1 MGTLAAMPS
10 AVVPPCVVFFH
21 AHPDDESIFTGGT
34 LRLLADRGVRTVVII
49 ATDGA
54 GGAAE
59 DATAGD
65 LADRRATEAR
75 AACRLPGVDALHLL
89 GYADGG
95 GPDGGDR
102 ASLGSC
108 AVAAHRLAQLLRDEG
123 ATAVVTYDDGGI
135 YAHPDHLAVHRIG
148 VAAAELAEV
157 ALVYE
162 ATVDREY
169 LHFVETHLVHH
180 AVEWLVGEDAA
191 AVRNRAP
198 LGVPTVVVSTTVDVG
213 SVIDVKRSAIA
224 AHRTQ
229 VPDGSPLHAMD
240 DEAFRAVYGYE
251 WFVRRGPRGPIE
263 ELPPPS

>member
-1 MGTLAAMPS
+1 MPS
-10 AVVPPCVVFFH
+10 AVPPRAGACVVFFH

-34 LRLLADRGVRTVVII
+34 LRLLADRGVRTVVVI

-54 GGAAE
+54 AGAPA
-59 DATAGD
+59 DGGD
-65 LADRRATEAR
+65 LATRRAAEAR
-75 AACRLPGVDALHLL
+75 EACDLLGVDALHLL

-95 GPDGGDR
+95 P
-102 ASLGSC
+102 LGSC
-108 AVAAHRLAQLLRDEG
+108 VVAVDHLARLLREEG

-148 VAAAELAEV
+148 VAAAELAGVE
-157 ALVYE
+157 LVYE

-180 AVEWLVGEDAA
+180 AVEWLLGEDAA

-198 LGVPTVVVSTTVDVG
+198 LGVPTVVVSTMVDVG
-213 SVIDVKRSAIA
+213 DVVDVKRAAIG
-224 AHRTQ
+224 AHRSQ
-229 VPDGSPLHAMD
+229 VPAGSPLHAMD
-240 DEAFRAVYGYE
+240 SETFRAVYGHE

-263 ELPPPS
+263 ELPSAS

>member
-1 MGTLAAMPS
+1 MPFS
-10 AVVPPCVVFFH
+10 AVPPCVVFFH

-34 LRLLADRGVRTVVII
+34 LRLLADRGVRTVVVI

-54 GGAAE
+54 AGL
-59 DATAGD
+59 ATPGAGD
-65 LADRRATEAR
+65 DLRARRAAEAR
-75 AACRLPGVDALHLL
+75 AACGLLGVDTLHLL

-95 GPDGGDR
+95 SAGDDGR

-108 AVAAHRLAQLLRDEG
+108 AVAVHRLAGLLREER

-135 YAHPDHLAVHRIG
+135 YAHPDHLAVHHIG
-148 VAAAELAEV
+148 LAAAALAGIE
-157 ALVYE
+157 LVYE

-180 AVEWLVGEDAA
+180 AVEWLLGEDAA

-198 LGVPTVVVSTTVDVG
+198 LGVPTVVVSTMIDVG
-213 SVIDVKRSAIA
+213 PVVDVKRAAIG
-224 AHRTQ
+224 AHRSQ

-263 ELPPPS
+263 DLLSPA